1 MPVSNNWQTLKA
13 QLSGCGN
20 SGLGIGEKGHK
31 QLGDAKVESKR
42 RRVELN
48 EAVKEQKTDSIGQ
61 LSEVPKRTK
70 LDKLKYGQNRVSD
83 EVKARYVGLD
93 CEMVGTGS
101 DGKESL
107 LARCC
112 MVNFDGDVIYDSFVK
127 PQAFVTDF
135 RTQWSGVRPKDLFG
149 KGAKN
154 TVTLSECQHAVAG
167 AIKNKILLGHALS
180 NDLQVLGLSHPRH
193 HIRDT
198 ARYRPFMR
206 KSSNNK
212 YRPRALRELAKD
224 FLGTT
229 IQTGEH
235 DPSEDARSAVMLYR
249 LKMHE
254 WERELKERKFHTS
267 KNVETVKGIAGQ
279 EGNFSQDEDRHG
291 KEVENG
297 GGDITENAVAV
308 RSTNMFGEIKS
319 GIRSVKDVDQSKSSK
334 RKRDGGLITVQDE
347 KD

>member
-13 QLSGCGN
+13 QLSGGGN
-20 SGLGIGEKGHK
+20 SGLSSGEKFRDG
-31 QLGDAKVESKR
+31 KVETKR
-42 RRVELN
+42 RRLELN
-48 EAVKEQKTDSIGQ
+48 EAVKEQKIDASG
-61 LSEVPKRTK
+61 LASEVPKRTK

-83 EVKARYVGLD
+83 EVKARFVGLD

-154 TVTLSECQHAVAG
+154 TVTLSECQHAVAA

-193 HIRDT
+193 QIRDT
-198 ARYRPFMR
+198 ARYRPYMR

-254 WERELKERKFHTS
+254 WERELKERKFHKKVDS
-267 KNVETVKGIAGQ
+267 LKGNAGQ
-279 EGNFSQDEDRHG
+279 EGDLVEDDDQSKG
-291 KEVENG
+291 VENG
-297 GGDITENAVAV
+297 RGDIAENAVAG
-308 RSTNMFGEIKS
+308 RSTNMFGEIQS

-334 RKRDGGLITVQDE
+334 RQRNGERKRVKDE